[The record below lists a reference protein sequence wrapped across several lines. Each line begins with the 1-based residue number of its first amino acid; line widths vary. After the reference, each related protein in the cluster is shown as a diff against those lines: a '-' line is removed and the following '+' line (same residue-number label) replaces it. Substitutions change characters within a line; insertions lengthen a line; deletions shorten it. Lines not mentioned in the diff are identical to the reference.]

1 MSDLTTLAA
10 VKAKLRIATGTT
22 TDDALLGTLITQASQ
37 FIQAWLNR
45 TFASQAYSDVR
56 DGTGTGVLM
65 FPNYPVTAVASV
77 TVDDVAVPL
86 ATNTTA
92 TGYRFDST
100 RLYLNNGDTFRRGFG
115 NVAVSYTA
123 GYASTPAEID
133 GACADL
139 VAFKYRELERIGHSS
154 KSIQGETVAF
164 ITADMPAA
172 VKTLLNNYRKVIPL

>member
-1 MSDLTTLAA
+1 MADLTTLAA

-22 TDDALLGTLITQASQ
+22 TDDTLLGTLITQASG

-45 TFASQAYSDVR
+45 TFASQSYTEVR
-56 DGTGTGVLM
+56 DGTGNQTLM
-65 FPNYPVTAVASV
+65 FANYPVTAVSSL
-77 TVDDVAVPL
+77 TVNDIAVPL
-86 ATNTTA
+86 ATNTTD
-92 TGYRFDST
+92 TGYRFDTT
-100 RLYLNNGDTFRRGFG
+100 RLLLNTDVFPRGFG
-115 NVAVSYTA
+115 NVTVTYTA

-164 ITADMPAA
+164 IVADMPAA
-172 VKTLLNNYRKVIPL
+172 VKTILNNYRKVIPV